1 MDLRPEVQ
9 ELMRVSEKLIGFAH
23 REGELTEDECS
34 AIMYYAKELAQEMA
48 PYCPN
53 HCETTAS
60 K

>member
-1 MDLRPEVQ
+1 M
-9 ELMRVSEKLIGFAH
+9 SEKLIGFAH